1 MDTIKLPS
9 SINKSKYVDWHSN
22 TLTCNGESENP
33 SIKELIDLQ
42 DAFSNLSK
50 KSIYSLK
57 FDDEKSKVLKNIIE
71 FKSENSF
78 TSKSL
83 DDSLSTNDNFILKD
97 PKLFK
102 HFPVSIEAKFIQ
114 GKKKFF
120 DYKNSFNENLNKNK
134 NEKIYGE
141 TSYI

>member
-1 MDTIKLPS
+1 
-9 SINKSKYVDWHSN
+9 
-22 TLTCNGESENP
+22 LTCNGESESQ

-57 FDDEKSKVLKNIIE
+57 FDHEKSKVLKNIIE
-71 FKSENSF
+71 FKSENLF
-78 TSKSL
+78 AKNSL
-83 DDSLSTNDNFILKD
+83 DDSLSTNENFILKD
-97 PKLFK
+97 PKSCK
-102 HFPVSIEAKFIQ
+102 KFPVSIETKLIK

-120 DYKNSFNENLNKNK
+120 DYKNSFNDNMNNKNN
-134 NEKIYGE
+134 NEIIYGE